1 MFEKLHYLI
10 PDTDGRM
17 PTEQQP
23 LLKSTKWSC
32 LPSYLGKGTRE
43 WGREEGERHEVH
55 DLLCWLMDAQYKVT
69 RGSSSRTPCDTA
81 TSPARQSFITSLLIL
96 HWFGSNTVCLSAD
109 RGGWHMVKRFA
120 IGLYRKQHQM
130 GLNFCPLRS
139 RMCTFILLSGGG
151 RDGMEFGCRAGL
163 IAYDQFGGSRSR
175 EPCLLN
181 QIALII
187 CDNGVFLHGKK

>member
-1 MFEKLHYLI
+1 
-10 PDTDGRM
+10 
-17 PTEQQP
+17 
-23 LLKSTKWSC
+23 
-32 LPSYLGKGTRE
+32 
-43 WGREEGERHEVH
+43 
-55 DLLCWLMDAQYKVT
+55 
-69 RGSSSRTPCDTA
+69 
-81 TSPARQSFITSLLIL
+81 
-96 HWFGSNTVCLSAD
+96 
-109 RGGWHMVKRFA
+109 MVKRFA
-120 IGLYRKQHQM
+120 IGLYRKLHQM

-187 CDNGVFLHGKK
+187 CDNGVFLHGKKYSMDFLNNDPKSRIVDLGTQKSASV